1 MTFFPFQINVFILF
15 TFAYL
20 ISNIYLNP
28 EFKEQIIVGLF
39 FFVGEWG
46 GVAGGFSFFFLF
58 VCFCFVLC
66 CCSAVLL
73 CCMFTP

>member
-1 MTFFPFQINVFILF
+1 MTFFPFQINFFILF

-28 EFKEQIIVGLF
+28 EFKEQIILGLF

-46 GVAGGFSFFFLF
+46 GVAGGFSFFLFICLFL
-58 VCFCFVLC
+58 FCFVL
-66 CCSAVLL
+66 L
-73 CCMFTP
+73 